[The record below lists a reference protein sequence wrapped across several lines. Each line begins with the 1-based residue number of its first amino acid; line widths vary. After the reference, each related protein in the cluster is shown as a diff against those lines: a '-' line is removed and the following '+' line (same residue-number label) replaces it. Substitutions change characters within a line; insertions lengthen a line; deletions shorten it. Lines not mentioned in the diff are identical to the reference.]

1 MKTTTKT
8 FLWIAVAAIC
18 LLAGSYAVESINSIK
33 SNIASK
39 RSKAKIQK
47 ELASIKT
54 DSTTIENIHNIILM
68 DESGS
73 MSSLR
78 GTAID
83 GAAEVINL
91 IKAASDSVKS
101 VKQFLTLAFFDGSNG
116 LRLEYVV
123 DNQPVK
129 DIQADLS
136 IYTPTGMTPLYD
148 AIGTVIMKH
157 LEKIGPHD
165 YTLMSII
172 TDGYEND
179 SRKYRASDIKTMVD
193 TLSTK
198 NWTFTYIGANQDA
211 ILEGGKMG
219 INDSYNYDNTHD
231 GYRQMMRQDT
241 RRRIGRINGI
251 ANGRG
256 RNNNE

>member
-18 LLAGSYAVESINSIK
+18 LLAGSYAVESINRIK

-83 GAAEVINL
+83 EVINS